1 MTDETDLNPYFTEL
15 VTAAQK
21 ALDNAEEAAKL
32 YADGDVQSAC
42 NIANVMHYK
51 TSELEDLRR
60 ALVGSLETQGLT
72 PRIDVS

>member
-1 MTDETDLNPYFTEL
+1 MDDETDLNLYFTEL

-32 YADGDVQSAC
+32 YADGDTQNAC
-42 NIANVMHYK
+42 NVVNVMHYK

-60 ALVGSLETQGLT
+60 ALVDSLETHGLT